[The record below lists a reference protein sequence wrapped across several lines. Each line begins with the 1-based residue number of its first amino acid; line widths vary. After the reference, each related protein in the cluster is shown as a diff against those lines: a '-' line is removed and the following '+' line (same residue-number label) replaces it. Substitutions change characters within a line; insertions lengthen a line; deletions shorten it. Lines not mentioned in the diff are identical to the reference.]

1 MARGFESKDVEYQQT
16 ERLRSQGGPA
26 VRREPD
32 RAARSRRGSV
42 ELALA
47 RMTDQ
52 MKMARVPAHR
62 LMIEQAIATLEEEL
76 ASLD

>member
-16 ERLRSQGGPA
+16 ERQRGQSGPS
-26 VRREPD
+26 VPREYD
-32 RAARSRRGSV
+32 RAAASRRGSV

-52 MKMARVPAHR
+52 LKSATVPAHR
-62 LMIEQAIATLEEEL
+62 DMIERAIATLEEEL